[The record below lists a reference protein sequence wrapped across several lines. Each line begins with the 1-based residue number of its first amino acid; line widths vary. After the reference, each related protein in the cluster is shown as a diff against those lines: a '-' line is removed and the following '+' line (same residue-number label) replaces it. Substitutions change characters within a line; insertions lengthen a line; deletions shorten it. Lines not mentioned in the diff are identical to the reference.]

1 MASSANEETDL
12 FSGVRDYVGIK
23 QLCKI
28 IERSYPATLRMLQKG
43 QIKGYRSGQEWRV
56 KLTEVRRFLD
66 QGNHPDS
73 M

>member
-1 MASSANEETDL
+1 MASSTNEETDL

-23 QLCKI
+23 QLRKI